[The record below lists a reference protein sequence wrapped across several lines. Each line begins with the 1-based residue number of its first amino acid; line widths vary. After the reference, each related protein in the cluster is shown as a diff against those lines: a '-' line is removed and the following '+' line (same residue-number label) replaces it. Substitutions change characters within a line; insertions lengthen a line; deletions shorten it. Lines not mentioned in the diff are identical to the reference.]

1 MDSSNFVDNLRA
13 SLPDLTTPSLDSEMP
28 PAETDDGT
36 EASLRAELA
45 LVKKELAEM
54 KAMARL
60 GDYAEGVFNFLKH
73 VSPTDA
79 RMKGLATAFADGL
92 RLWETSEDRSKYAC

>member
-28 PAETDDGT
+28 PAESDDGT

-54 KAMARL
+54 KAMAKL
-60 GDYAEGVFNFLKH
+60 GDYAGGVFNFLKH
-73 VSPTDA
+73 VARTDA
-79 RMKGLATAFADGL
+79 RMKGLATTFADGL
-92 RLWETSEDRSKYAC
+92 RLWETSDHHSEHAR